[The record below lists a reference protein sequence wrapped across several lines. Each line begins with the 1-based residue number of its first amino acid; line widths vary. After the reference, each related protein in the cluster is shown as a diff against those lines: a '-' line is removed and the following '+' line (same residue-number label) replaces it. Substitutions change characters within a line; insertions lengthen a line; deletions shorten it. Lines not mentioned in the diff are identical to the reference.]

1 MFNICD
7 AMFAHRPEKKGKLF
21 QSGIKFKSL
30 CSKCNNDYLGARYD
44 PSINQLSKDL
54 ADIVKTP
61 LAVPPV
67 ASISVQVNRVCRAV
81 LGHLM
86 AVGLDRYNDGE
97 MANSCR
103 EYFLNS
109 EIKEPKNVKIYYWV
123 YPYNRQVLI
132 RDATVTFDLGNMPPV
147 FFWLIK
153 YFPIAF
159 FVTCNEPQGFK
170 FRVNLLNQ
178 ILTSDIDEFV
188 SLRLTLRNIPKSN
201 WPEAPVGNS
210 IVALSDQAH
219 GSYEKRRRKKS

>member
-1 MFNICD
+1 MVAIGKRSRIGVCNICGVRGPLTEDHVPPKGSVTITQMEMFNICD

-61 LAVPPV
+61 IAVPPV
-67 ASISVQVNRVCRAV
+67 ASISVQINRVCRAV

-86 AVGLDRYNDGE
+86 AVGLDKYNDGE

-109 EIKEPKNVKIYYWV
+109 EIKEPQKCK
-123 YPYNRQVLI
+123 
-132 RDATVTFDLGNMPPV
+132 
-147 FFWLIK
+147 
-153 YFPIAF
+153 
-159 FVTCNEPQGFK
+159 
-170 FRVNLLNQ
+170 NLL
-178 ILTSDIDEFV
+178 LG
-188 SLRLTLRNIPKSN
+188 IP
-201 WPEAPVGNS
+201 
-210 IVALSDQAH
+210 I
-219 GSYEKRRRKKS
+219 